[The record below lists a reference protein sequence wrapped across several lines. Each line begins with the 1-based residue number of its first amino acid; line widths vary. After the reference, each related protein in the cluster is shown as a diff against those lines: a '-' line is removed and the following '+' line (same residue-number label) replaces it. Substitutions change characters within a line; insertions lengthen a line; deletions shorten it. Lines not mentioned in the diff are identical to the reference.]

1 MTIKKFKEIEFKY
14 NADDLNLEKFI
25 EANDALGKEYKR
37 IDVSSWDVYYTKKG
51 KTDRFVR
58 LRKGDTPELTFK
70 LRIAENVWERE
81 EVDIKLEHKED
92 QEEEVTRFCE
102 FVGWKRNF
110 KIHKICVI
118 FDYGD
123 YNTVYYTVQDTNLK
137 EIGRFME
144 LEFNKKKVKEYG
156 EEGAFEALKNLEKE
170 VFEKTNISYRN
181 RLKSSLYDMF
191 REEHN

>member
-25 EANDALGKEYKR
+25 EANNALSKEYKR
-37 IDVSSWDVYYTKKG
+37 IDVSSWDVYYTKKN
-51 KTDRFVR
+51 KDDRFIR

-70 LRIAENVWERE
+70 LKIAENIWERE
-81 EVDIKLEHKED
+81 EVDVDLKPKED
-92 QEEEVTRFCE
+92 QEEKVTRFCE
-102 FVGWKRNF
+102 FVGWKWNF

-144 LEFNKKKVKEYG
+144 LEFNKDKVKEYG
-156 EEGAFEALKNLEKE
+156 EDGAFEALKNLEKE
-170 VFEKTNISYRN
+170 VFEKTSISHRN
-181 RLKSSLYDMF
+181 RLKSSLFDMF
-191 REEHN
+191 KKEI